1 MIAVEV
7 RTERASLRAD
17 GRGRGSNVVK
27 AYVLIV
33 TDPGRTRQ
41 VTDAL
46 ADVPHVQAVSEVM
59 GPYDI
64 VVEIVTDSLTE
75 IPPILSDQIRTLEG
89 IQSTTSLVAFPG
101 DTRTPLR

>member
-1 MIAVEV
+1 MIAVDV
-7 RTERASLRAD
+7 RAERASPRTNGH
-17 GRGRGSNVVK
+17 GRESNVVK

-33 TDPGRTRQ
+33 TDPGHTRH

-46 ADVPHVQAVSEVM
+46 SNVPHVHAVSEVM

-101 DTRTPLR
+101 DTRTLE